1 MSTKEQAEFFS
12 RVLDA
17 ETARGSQL
25 SERAKWYLSLS
36 AVYSAAV
43 IFVAKDKSPENLFQF
58 LVFLVAMLGMVSSFL
73 VSIWSVRIATYEGIC
88 KPEQALAK
96 LIDNKFNPER
106 FYIDR
111 ISDYVVATTRNSKVH
126 ARQAVA
132 LSISGY
138 LLLLGMVAHSA
149 YFAVRLYPE
158 RPHEQIREAKA
169 ATGEEDRVPSA
180 PGGRREDGGRKGR

>member
-17 ETARGSQL
+17 ETARGAQL
-25 SERAKWYLSLS
+25 SERAKWYLSMS
-36 AVYSAAV
+36 AIYSAAV
-43 IFVAKDKSPENLFQF
+43 IFVAKDKSPENILQF
-58 LVFLVAMLGMVSSFL
+58 SIFFLSMTSMVASFL
-73 VSIWSVRIATYEGIC
+73 VSIWSVRVATYEGIC
-88 KPEQALAK
+88 RPEQAFSL
-96 LIDNKFNPER
+96 LIENKFDQQR

-149 YFAVRLYPE
+149 YFAIRLYPE
-158 RPHEQIREAKA
+158 QPHEQIREARTGPAQGDGSPPA
-169 ATGEEDRVPSA
+169 AGGDR
-180 PGGRREDGGRKGR
+180 RDGGPKGR

>member
-1 MSTKEQAEFFS
+1 MSTKEQADFFS

-17 ETARGSQL
+17 ETARGAQL

-43 IFVAKDKSPENLFQF
+43 TLVAKDKSPEDLLQF
-58 LVFLVAMLGMVSSFL
+58 TVFFIAIFGMVSSFL
-73 VSIWSVRIATYEGIC
+73 VSIWSVRVATYEGIC
-88 KPEQALAK
+88 KPEQALEK
-96 LIDNKFNPER
+96 LVANRFNEQR

-111 ISDYVVATTRNSKVH
+111 ISDYVVASTRNAKVH
-126 ARQAVA
+126 ARQAAA

-149 YFAVRLYPE
+149 YFAIRLYPE
-158 RPHEQIREAKA
+158 RPHEQVREATA
-169 ATGEEDRVPSA
+169 GQGVGARPD
-180 PGGRREDGGRKGR
+180 PGDHRAGDGRKGR